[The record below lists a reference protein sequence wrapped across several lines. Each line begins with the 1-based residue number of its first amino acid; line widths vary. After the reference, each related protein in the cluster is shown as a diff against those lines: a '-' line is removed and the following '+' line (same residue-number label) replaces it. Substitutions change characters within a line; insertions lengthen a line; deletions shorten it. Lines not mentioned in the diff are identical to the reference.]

1 MGNLFLGLD
10 LGGTNV
16 KAGIVNA
23 EGKLIAKVST
33 PTGGNSSDLAALKV
47 VETMIK
53 AGHEAIAA
61 AGVKKDDI
69 AAVGVL
75 SPGQA
80 SLKEGI
86 VYRSANFPKW
96 RNVKLRSLVS
106 AGLNLPAILE
116 NDANAA
122 AYGEFWAGAG
132 KDKPIDNMIMFTLG
146 TGVGGGVVYKGEVIR
161 GSFDF
166 AAEVGH
172 MIMIPGGELCGCG
185 QRGCLEAYCSAGYTG
200 KRATRLLKTTKTPST
215 MRKTLKEKGAITA
228 LDVELHA
235 RKKDKLACQVWEETC
250 HFIALASINACHW
263 LDPQMIVLAGGMS
276 GAGSFLTKTVNKH
289 FRAEW
294 WKMTKP
300 MIKIEIAKLGNDAG
314 VIGAAGVA
322 KVAYDKKELPGVGE

>member
-1 MGNLFLGLD
+1 MRDLFLGLD

-16 KAGIVNA
+16 KAGVTDA
-23 EGKLIAKVST
+23 KGKLIAKVST
-33 PTGGNSSDLAALKV
+33 PTGGSGGDLTADKV
-47 VETMIK
+47 VSTMIQ
-53 AGHEAIAA
+53 AGLEAIDA
-61 AGVKKDDI
+61 AGVKKKDV
-69 AAVGVL
+69 ASVGIL
-75 SPGQA
+75 APGQA
-80 SLKEGI
+80 SLRDGI
-86 VYRSANFPKW
+86 VFRSANLPKW
-96 RNVKLRSLVS
+96 RNVKIRSLVTK
-106 AGLNLPAILE
+106 GLGIPGILE

-132 KDKPIDNMIMFTLG
+132 KDKPIDNLIMFTLG

-185 QRGCLEAYCSAGYTG
+185 QHGCLEAYCSAGYTG
-200 KRATRLLKTTKTPST
+200 KRATRLLKETKTPST
-215 MRKTLKEKGAITA
+215 MRATLKEKGAITA

-235 RKKDKLACQVWEETC
+235 RKKDKLACQVWDETC
-250 HFIALASINACHW
+250 RFIALASINACHW

-276 GAGSFLTKTVNKH
+276 GAGKFLTDTVNRH
-289 FRAEW
+289 FRNEW

-300 MIKIEIAKLGNDAG
+300 MISIEIAKLGNDAG

-322 KVAYDKKELPGVGE
+322 KVAFDKKELPKVGA